1 VDINRCLIILTK
13 SLLTAASYNLQL
25 INVLM
30 MMLQVVKVIWQ
41 QQALLKAIKQI
52 ALQLV
57 VVQPVVA
64 NTQHPQQVQKPATL

>member
-1 VDINRCLIILTK
+1 MIILTK

>member
-1 VDINRCLIILTK
+1 MIILTK

-25 INVLM
+25 TNVLM

-64 NTQHPQQVQKPATL
+64 NTQHPHQVQKPATL